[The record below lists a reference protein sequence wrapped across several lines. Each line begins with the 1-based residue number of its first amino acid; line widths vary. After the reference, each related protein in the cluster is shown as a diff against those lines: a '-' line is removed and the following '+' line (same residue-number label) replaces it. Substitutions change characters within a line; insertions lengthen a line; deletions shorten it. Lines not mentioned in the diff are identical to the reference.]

1 MPNIFIKLPNGVFDP
16 AARDRLAQAVTA
28 AAMAAEQIGD
38 DPQHALTTWVV
49 IEELEPSHLYVGGGD
64 PLGRFIPVIVFF
76 HPPAGVID
84 ESGRAELVKLM
95 HEAVTG
101 AKPAGDSR
109 PVMTNIIVAD
119 VADGT
124 WGVSGQVWR
133 LPEMARAAGYKH
145 LQHLV
150 V

>member
-1 MPNIFIKLPNGVFDP
+1 
-16 AARDRLAQAVTA
+16 
-28 AAMAAEQIGD
+28 
-38 DPQHALTTWVV
+38 V
-49 IEELEPSHLYVGGGD
+49 IEELDPNHLYVGGGD

-84 ESGRAELVKLM
+84 ESGRAELVKLT

-109 PVMTNIIVAD
+109 PVMTNIIVAN